1 MEKQINLKNYFIEE
15 IMRVSDCEVANLDQ
29 ELSEIKSERVKMIQ
43 EKIKQ
48 ESIKQQAYLTNEMLV
63 EHKKRISKVKEESK
77 LAMYQYRDCLVQQL
91 FDEFKQQLIQYQ
103 KSEAYTNKIKNL
115 LNAYTYIGYENY
127 VCEISSID
135 QKSLFEGY
143 GFKQI
148 VVNNKIQMGG
158 FILVNEEDGMMIDE
172 SLDSKYQEAKKSFYE
187 TSNFT
192 L

>member
-1 MEKQINLKNYFIEE
+1 MEKENNLKNYFIEE
-15 IMRVSDCEVANLDQ
+15 IMRVSDCEVASLDQ

-63 EHKKRISKVKEESK
+63 EHKKRISKVKDESK

-91 FDEFKQQLIQYQ
+91 FDEFKQQVIQYQ
-103 KSEAYTNKIKNL
+103 KSEAYTNKLKNL
-115 LNAYTYIGYENY
+115 LKAYHEIGYENY
-127 VCEISSID
+127 VCEISHLD
-135 QKSLFEGY
+135 NKNLFEGY
-143 GFKQI
+143 NFKQ
-148 VVNNKIQMGG
+148 VVVSNQIQMGG
-158 FILVNEEDGMMIDE
+158 FILMNEEDGMMIDE
-172 SLDSKYQEAKKSFYE
+172 SLDSKYQDAIKSFYE